1 MEFYLHYKC
10 KRCFIEGAGTN
21 DDDLIRVVVS
31 RSERNMDAIK
41 KEFEKLYGQSL
52 AQFIEVYTFF
62 SKQSEKIIFLL
73 FNI

>member
-1 MEFYLHYKC
+1 MK
-10 KRCFIEGAGTN
+10 GAGTN

-52 AQFIEVYTFF
+52 AQFIENDTSGDY
-62 SKQSEKIIFLL
+62 KKMLL
-73 FNI
+73 ALIS